1 MINKNI
7 ITAAALILF
16 GSAFQANAQ
25 TDIMV
30 SGTVKDIYGNPLP
43 GVVVSANHKDLY
55 ITDKNGEYTATA
67 DRSDDLTFSLLGY
80 KQTVAKAAGKMEVV
94 LEDDAH
100 NLAQSVNLGYT
111 NQYREVLSEA
121 VSTVS
126 GEDLSKSLYS
136 RLQGTL
142 SGQLSGLTTIESTF
156 EPAYEELAM
165 YIRGLST
172 IHGGT
177 AGVVIDGILYDS
189 YAHDIL
195 YRISPEEVE
204 SVSVLKDGASQ
215 AIYGVKGANGLIVIN
230 TKRGTPGKL
239 KVGVNISETVQQPTW
254 KAQCFDSYTYA
265 NLRNQAGYND
275 GLGQNAY
282 YSDEAIDMF
291 KSGADTELYP
301 NTNWY
306 DMIVRK
312 LFNQQRI
319 ALDATGGNENVKFY
333 SNFNVARQGSFFNTD
348 ESQTKFN
355 SNPEKYRINFR
366 SNIDIKVNNWISLWM
381 NLAGSVVKIHAPSG
395 SVAYNSAIYNMV
407 TYMPS
412 TLYGPVTPSVLD
424 EEGNVVEKG
433 GEVTTTTNIG
443 GSPYGELNRV
453 GYTNGTNTNIYGQA
467 GMKFDLSFITPGL
480 WAGGSVGYLSY
491 ITASQSTT
499 QTYARYT
506 RDDDWSALSFTQH
519 GTTINGTLGYGKGT
533 ALYGYLS
540 YKAEAG
546 WARDFGKHHV
556 AADAYAT
563 YQEFDDITGNSAA
576 TYDYRR
582 VYTGAEATYDFDK
595 RYAVKVS
602 TGYSASDY
610 FPRATRWIW
619 TPGVSAAWIAS
630 NESFIK
636 DVVPAISL
644 LKVRGSYAIT
654 GNDST
659 GYSRYAYKDQVTS
672 TSGGSLGYLGYYTNE
687 SVYGNANLA
696 PEKIKKANVGI
707 DLGLFNQFQVSFD
720 AFKETMDNGVAQST
734 ALVPSYQGISLGA
747 FPLTNLGKYEN
758 KGWELAVSYMKR
770 INADWAVNFAGHLDY
785 NKNKVIYVG
794 EAELDETYA
803 YRHRTEGYAY
813 GTTWGYQTDWSNGN
827 GLFNFQDEIDGS
839 AKYSFGTPRVGDIK
853 YKDLNNDNVI
863 DEKDLAPIDEGSLP
877 RYNFGFNAG
886 FSFRNFEVNLL
897 FQGLGKYTR
906 NYQSLISNMSSYD
919 GMYSEAHLGAWTS
932 EKWLNDEAIT
942 FPALSTKATTNNQ
955 TNDYLMRNASFIRL
969 KNAEVAYKMPRKVCD
984 ALNASAFKVYLSGEN
999 LFTIDDLPV
1008 DMPVEGSYN
1017 AFPVCRMVR
1026 LGINLSF

>member
-67 DRSDDLTFSLLGY
+67 DRSDDLCFSLLGY
-80 KQTVAKAAGKMEVV
+80 KQAVVKAAGKMEVV

-100 NLAQSVNLGYT
+100 NLAQSVNLGYA
-111 NQYREVLSEA
+111 NQYREVLSDA

-126 GEDLSKSLYS
+126 GEQLSKSLSS
-136 RLQGTL
+136 RLQGTF
-142 SGQLSGLTTIESTF
+142 SGQFSGLTTIESSF
-156 EPAYEELAM
+156 EPAYEELSM

-177 AGVVIDGILYDS
+177 AGVVIDGVLYDS

-204 SVSVLKDGASQ
+204 SISVLKDGASQ
-215 AIYGVKGANGLIVIN
+215 AIYGMKGANGLIVIN

-239 KVGVNISETVQQPTW
+239 KVGVNISETVQQPSFR
-254 KAQCFDSYTYA
+254 AQCFDSFTYA
-265 NLRNQAGYND
+265 TLRNQAGFND
-275 GLGQNAY
+275 GLGENAY
-282 YSDEAIDMF
+282 YSEEALENF
-291 KSGADTELYP
+291 KAGGNELYP
-301 NTNWY
+301 NTNWQ
-306 DMIVRK
+306 DMLVRK
-312 LFNQQRI
+312 VFNQQRI
-319 ALDATGGNENVKFY
+319 ALDATGGNDNVKFY
-333 SNFNVARQGSFFNTD
+333 SNFNVARQGSFFHTD
-348 ESQTKFN
+348 PDQTKFN

-366 SNIDIKVNNWISLWM
+366 SNIDIKVNDWISLWM
-381 NLAGSVVKIHAPSG
+381 NLAGSIVKIHAPSA
-395 SVAYNSAIYNMV
+395 SVAFNSSIYNQV

-412 TLYGPVTPSVLD
+412 TLYGPVTPTIYD
-424 EEGNVVEKG
+424 DEGNVVAEG

-443 GSPYGELNRV
+443 GSPYGELNRA
-453 GYTNGTNTNIYGQA
+453 GYSNGTNTNIYGQA

-491 ITASQSTT
+491 ITANQSTT
-499 QTYARYT
+499 QTYSRWT
-506 RDDDWSALSFTQH
+506 RDDDWNSLSFTQH
-519 GTTINGTLGYGKGT
+519 GTTINGTLGYSKGT

-540 YKAEAG
+540 YKAEMG
-546 WARDFGKHHV
+546 WARDFGKNHIS
-556 AADAYAT
+556 ADAFAT

-582 VYTGAEATYDFDK
+582 SYNGAELMYDFDK
-595 RYAVKVS
+595 RYAVKVT

-610 FPRATRWIW
+610 FPRSTRWMW
-619 TPGVSAAWIAS
+619 TPSVSAAWIAS

-659 GYSRYAYKDQVTS
+659 GYDRYTYKDQVTS
-672 TSGGSLGYLGYYTNE
+672 SGGGNISYLGYYTNE
-687 SVYGNANLA
+687 SVYGNAALT
-696 PEKIKKANVGI
+696 PEKIKKANIGI
-707 DLGLFNQFQVSFD
+707 DFGLFNQFQVSFD
-720 AFKETMDNGVAQST
+720 VFKETMDNGVARST

-747 FPLTNLGKYEN
+747 FPITNLGKYEN
-758 KGWELAVSYMKR
+758 KGWELSVSYMKR
-770 INADWAVNFAGHLDY
+770 INSDWAVNFAGHLDY

-794 EAELDETYA
+794 EAQRDDTYA
-803 YRHRTEGYAY
+803 YPLQTEGFAY
-813 GTTWGYQTDWSNGN
+813 GTSWGYLVDWSNGN
-827 GLFNFQDEIDGS
+827 GLFNFQDEIDKS
-839 AKYSFGTPRVGDIK
+839 AQYSFGTPRVGDIK
-853 YKDLNNDNVI
+853 YRDLNGDNVI
-863 DEKDLAPIDEGSLP
+863 DEKDRAPLDNGSLP
-877 RYNFGFNAG
+877 RYNFAFNAG
-886 FSFRNFEVNLL
+886 FSYKNLEVSLL

-906 NYQSLISNMSSYD
+906 NYQGLITSMSSAD
-919 GMYSEAHLGAWTS
+919 GIYSESHLGAWTP
-932 EKWLNDEAIT
+932 EKWLNDEAIS
-942 FPALSTKATTNNQ
+942 FPALATKATTNNQ
-955 TNDYLMRNASFIRL
+955 TNDFLMRDASFLRL
-969 KNAEVAYKMPRKVCD
+969 KNVEVAYKMPRKVCD
-984 ALNASAFKVYLSGEN
+984 FLNASAFKVYLSGQN

-1008 DMPVEGSYN
+1008 DMPAEGSYN
-1017 AFPVCRMVR
+1017 AFPLCRMYR
-1026 LGINLSF
+1026 LGINLTF